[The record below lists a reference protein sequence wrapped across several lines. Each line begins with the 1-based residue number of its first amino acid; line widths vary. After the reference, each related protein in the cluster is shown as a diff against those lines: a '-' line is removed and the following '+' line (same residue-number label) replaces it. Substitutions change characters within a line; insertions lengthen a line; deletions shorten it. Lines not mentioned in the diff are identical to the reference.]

1 MLYISSPEFV
11 HLTID
16 EYEKTKDMIP
26 EDEPPGQKVSNM
38 SKPLIVWKIL
48 KEMEVPDH
56 LTCLL
61 RNLYVVKK
69 QQLELDMENW
79 FQIGKGIW
87 QGCILL
93 PCLLNFYAEYTIGN
107 ASLDE
112 SQGGIK
118 FAKRTIN
125 NLRYADDTLVTESE
139 EELKSF
145 LWEWKIWLE
154 T

>member
-1 MLYISSPEFV
+1 M
-11 HLTID
+11 T
-16 EYEKTKDMIP
+16 P

-38 SKPLIVWKIL
+38 WKPLTVWKIL
-48 KEMEVPDH
+48 KEMGVPDH
-56 LTCLL
+56 LICLL
-61 RNLYVVKK
+61 RNVHVVKK
-69 QQLELDMENW
+69 QQFELDMENW
-79 FQIGKGIW
+79 FQIGKDIQ

-93 PCLLNFYAEYTIGN
+93 PYLFNFYAEYIMGN

-125 NLRYADDTLVTESE
+125 NLRYADDTLMIESE
-139 EELKSF
+139 EELKSL